1 MRYFRHPHFVLSRV
15 ERGLGIRVGRF
26 GGMWVRGSDR
36 VGSDAV

>member
-1 MRYFRHPHFVLSRV
+1 MRYFGHSNFVLSRV

-26 GGMWVRGSDR
+26 GAMWVRGIDR